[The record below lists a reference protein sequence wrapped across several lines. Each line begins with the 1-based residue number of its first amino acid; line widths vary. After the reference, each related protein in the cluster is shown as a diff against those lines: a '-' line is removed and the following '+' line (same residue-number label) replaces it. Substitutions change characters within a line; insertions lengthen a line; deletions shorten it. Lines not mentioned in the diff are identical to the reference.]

1 MKFKR
6 VVYGM
11 VACALLGGL
20 KPVSAGVTVTLVTAG
35 GTGNSVTVA
44 PGASFSVD
52 IRLDIVDV
60 PIVAAQV
67 QLLAVI
73 PGVLDVV
80 GGSYNATDWNPGLG
94 ALPIDPEG
102 LDPLGPRP
110 IGSLPQADSI
120 GPGTTILATMEL
132 SVDTA
137 AATGTYTLNA
147 TAIVAGDEA
156 FTDISGTAGPDFN
169 VIVSGGG
176 TTPGGGG
183 GTTPPDDGGGGTTP
197 PDDGGGGVTPP
208 DDDGGGTTPPDGG
221 GGTTPP
227 DDGGGTTPSDGGSNP
242 SDNGNTPPVI
252 APHGCGAG
260 IVESAALSFAALLMT
275 QYRRRK

>member
-1 MKFKR
+1 MNRQRLF
-6 VVYGM
+6 
-11 VACALLGGL
+11 AGGL
-20 KPVSAGVTVTLVTAG
+20 CVLLIGAAPASASVTVSLVTAG
-35 GTGNSVTVA
+35 GSDNSVTVA
-44 PGASFSVD
+44 PGGSFAVD
-52 IRLDIVDV
+52 IRIDIQDISV
-60 PIVAAQV
+60 IAAQTFLV
-67 QLLAVI
+67 ASS
-73 PGVLDVV
+73 PNVLSVTS
-80 GGSYNATDWNPGLG
+80 GSYNATDWNTGSLALAITPMGLDPVSPRDIG
-94 ALPIDPEG
+94 ALPLEDT
-102 LDPLGPRP
+102 
-110 IGSLPQADSI
+110 I
-120 GPGTTILATMEL
+120 GPTITTLATINMA
-132 SVDTA
+132 VNATA
-137 AATGTYTLNA
+137 ADGTYTLNV
-147 TAIVAGDEA
+147 TGMAIGDSSGANVAA
-156 FTDISGTAGPDFN
+156 MAGPDFN
-169 VIVSGGG
+169 VIVSSGG

-208 DDDGGGTTPPDGG
+208 DDDGGGTTLPDGG